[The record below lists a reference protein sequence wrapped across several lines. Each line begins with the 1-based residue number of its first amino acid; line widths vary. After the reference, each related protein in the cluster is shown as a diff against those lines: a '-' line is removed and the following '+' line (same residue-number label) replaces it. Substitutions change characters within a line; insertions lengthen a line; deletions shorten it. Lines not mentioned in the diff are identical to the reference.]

1 MVIQEWLSR
10 QPQAGAAGA
19 PVLGHAG
26 THRVGAVAA
35 DETPVLVG
43 DHRTEVDARHAIW
56 AADDQGCVGQ
66 RWHRAFLHRSNG
78 DWHAGFQM
86 PSALISLRK
95 PTDRWEL
102 DEYRAEPAPR
112 CRQACRQAGR
122 YCGNWGTG
130 PVGFLAMR
138 LARFREHACTGGRLR
153 VWPRTKLIGSA
164 RSRRDLPGRK
174 GSR

>member
-1 MVIQEWLSR
+1 MPAMQY
-10 QPQAGAAGA
+10 
-19 PVLGHAG
+19 
-26 THRVGAVAA
+26 
-35 DETPVLVG
+35 
-43 DHRTEVDARHAIW
+43 
-56 AADDQGCVGQ
+56 GQ
-66 RWHRAFLHRSNG
+66 RMIKVVSVSVGIGRSCTG
-78 DWHAGFQM
+78 A
-86 PSALISLRK
+86 
-95 PTDRWEL
+95 TDRGEL

-174 GSR
+174 ESR